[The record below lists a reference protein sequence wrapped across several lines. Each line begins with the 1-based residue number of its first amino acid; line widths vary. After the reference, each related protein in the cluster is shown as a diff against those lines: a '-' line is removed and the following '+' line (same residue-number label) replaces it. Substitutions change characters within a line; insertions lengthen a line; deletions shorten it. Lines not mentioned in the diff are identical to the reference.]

1 MSFTVSGNNGGMV
14 VTPDFYL
21 QERNKGNV
29 GAGIID
35 SALSN
40 EEYGFSI
47 SDTVEMMVA
56 AQMGALIPE
65 KQSAI
70 TNANIQQ
77 GALSQFEATIAML
90 SKNTIKP
97 LNQKNALTSY
107 EISNSNPNAIRADIS
122 KSGASGSLDLSIGVS
137 QLAQSQ
143 SLKFSGFSS
152 ENDVLKAGT
161 FTIDFGQYDGGNFT
175 ENVNNNSITV
185 EIKDG
190 MTLSDLAD
198 EINKSSKDIK
208 ATIVTNSD
216 GSTGLALISQK
227 TGEQNAMR
235 VTTSGDPSLT
245 TFDYNGIDSSTA
257 TQVREPADAVYT
269 VNGIQMTSDTNKIED
284 VFGLNL
290 TLNEVTNGEVRIGTT
305 VSPQGVID
313 NVYAFVE
320 NYNAMID
327 MYNSFNSENPDEDFV
342 GSINGSKVSETI
354 EDEINKLFSI
364 ISSDGKSLKDIGVA
378 RDPDGRLSLNQDKL
392 GAALELNPEIA
403 YEILGT
409 TTKSSH
415 TGVNIEDLGNSVN
428 GDHTIVITR
437 APEKANLTGN
447 ALAPNNTIAADTELK
462 LKLGNKEVTIPI
474 SAGDYTPE
482 QLAATINKEINLAGI
497 NGYKASIDGGA
508 LSINSAE
515 YGSLQSIEVLSDVP
529 ELGLLAKKSTGTDV
543 SGTINGESFLGDGAE
558 FESKFDE
565 ASKGMKV
572 TFEPEKIVLN
582 QQITISTNKG
592 FLDNLDSTISNIK
605 KSTTSEIKEIKESL
619 DKTRNDSLVAQLEEL
634 QNKEDYY
641 YNMYYQQFSGISAAL
656 SEMEGTIKMMEM
668 MFESDK

>member
-107 EISNSNPNAIRADIS
+107 EISNSNPNAIRAEIS
-122 KSGASGSLDLSIGVS
+122 KTGASGSLDLSIGLD

-161 FTIDFGQYDGGNFT
+161 FTIYFGQYDGGNYT
-175 ENVNNNSITV
+175 ENANSGSITV

-190 MTLSDLAD
+190 MTLRDLAG
-198 EINKSSKDIK
+198 EINKLSKDIK

-227 TGEQNAMR
+227 TGQQNAMM

-245 TFDYNGIDSSTA
+245 TFDYKGIDSSTA
-257 TQVREPADAVYT
+257 TQVRETADAIYT

-290 TLNEVTNGEVRIGTT
+290 TLNEVTSGEVRIGTT

-327 MYNSFNSENPDEDFV
+327 MYNSFNSKNPDEDFV
-342 GSINGSKVSETI
+342 GSINGSKVSDAI
-354 EDEINKLFSI
+354 KDEINKLF
-364 ISSDGKSLKDIGVA
+364 SDGKSLKDIGVT

-437 APEKANLTGN
+437 APEKANLTGT
-447 ALAPNNTIAADTELK
+447 ALVPNNTIAADTDLK

-474 SAGDYTPE
+474 SAGDYTPG

-497 NGYKASIDGGA
+497 SGYKASIDGGA

-515 YGSLQSIEVLSDVP
+515 YGSLKSIELLSDVP
-529 ELGLLAKKSTGTDV
+529 ELGLVAQKVTGKDV
-543 SGTINGESFLGDGAE
+543 AGTINGESFLGDGAE
-558 FESKFDE
+558 FESKFEE

-572 TFEPEKIVLN
+572 TFDPEKITLN

-641 YNMYYQQFSGISAAL
+641 YNMYYHQFSGISAAL
-656 SEMEGTIKMMEM
+656 SEMEGTIKMMEI

>member
-1 MSFTVSGNNGGMV
+1 MSFTVSGNNGGMI

-122 KSGASGSLDLSIGVS
+122 KSGASGSLDLSIGVN

-143 SLKFSGFSS
+143 SLKFSGFNS

-161 FTIDFGQYDGGNFT
+161 FTIDFGQYDGGNFA
-175 ENVNNNSITV
+175 ENANSSSITV

-190 MTLSDLAD
+190 MTLSDLAG

-245 TFDYNGIDSSTA
+245 MFDYNGIDSSTA

-497 NGYKASIDGGA
+497 SGYKASIDGGA

-529 ELGLLAKKSTGTDV
+529 ELGLLAQKSTGTDV

>member
-1 MSFTVSGNNGGMV
+1 MSFTVSGNNGGMI

-77 GALSQFEATIAML
+77 GALSQFEATISML

-122 KSGASGSLDLSIGVS
+122 KSGASGSLDLSIGVT

-143 SLKFSGFSS
+143 SLKFSGFNS
-152 ENDVLKAGT
+152 ENDALKAGT
-161 FTIDFGQYDGGNFT
+161 FTIDFGQYNGGNFT
-175 ENVNNNSITV
+175 ENANSSSITV

-190 MTLSDLAD
+190 MTLSDLAG
-198 EINKSSKDIK
+198 EINKLTKDIK

-235 VTTSGDPSLT
+235 VTTSGDSSLT
-245 TFDYNGIDSSTA
+245 TFDYNGTDSSTA
-257 TQVREPADAVYT
+257 TQVREPADAIYT

-342 GSINGSKVSETI
+342 GSINGSKVSEAI
-354 EDEINKLFSI
+354 EDEINKLFSV
-364 ISSDGKSLKDIGVA
+364 ISSDGKSLKDIGVT

-437 APEKANLTGN
+437 APEKAKLTGA
-447 ALAPNNTIAADTELK
+447 ALLSNNTIAADTELK

-474 SAGDYTPE
+474 SVGDYTPE
-482 QLAATINKEINLAGI
+482 QLAANINKEINLAGI
-497 NGYKASIDGGA
+497 SGYKASIDGGA

-515 YGSLQSIEVLSDVP
+515 YGSLKSIEVLSDVP
-529 ELGLLAKKSTGTDV
+529 ELGLLAQKATGTDV
-543 SGTINGESFLGDGAE
+543 AGTINGESFLGDGAE

-572 TFEPEKIVLN
+572 TFDPEKITLN

-592 FLDNLDSTISNIK
+592 FLDNLDATINNIK

-619 DKTRNDSLVAQLEEL
+619 DKTRNDSLVTQLEDL